1 VPIGAQEAG
10 VGVAIGAFAVAALV
24 LRPVVGWASDRF
36 GRRPLLL
43 LGGTVTVA
51 ALALHLVATTLP
63 LFIGVRALLGVGEAF
78 YFVAALAAISD
89 LAPPNRRGEAIN
101 VGSLSVYLGL
111 ALGPA
116 IGESILAAAGFDA
129 VWFAASLTAIAA
141 TALVLFVPETA
152 PVSRRS
158 SSGSKVRG
166 RLIHPAAVFPGLL
179 ILSGAWGMAG
189 FLAFVPLH
197 ASDVGMSGAG
207 APLALYALIVVG
219 LRIVFV
225 KLPDQVGAARLS
237 GAALAV
243 EAVGL
248 VLIGLLASPAGL
260 LIGSVVF
267 ALGIAFMFPALV
279 SLAISRVDDME
290 RGRVVGTTSAFL
302 DLAFGFAPALLG
314 AMAGQTGYA
323 ATFVVSGVIAA
334 VGSVALFARRSSL
347 AARPTLTP

>member
-1 VPIGAQEAG
+1 VANPVAPVRLITRGFVALLASALAFFIAGGIVLPVATRYADGPIGADAAG

-141 TALVLFVPETA
+141 TALVLFVP
-152 PVSRRS
+152 
-158 SSGSKVRG
+158 
-166 RLIHPAAVFPGLL
+166 
-179 ILSGAWGMAG
+179 
-189 FLAFVPLH
+189 
-197 ASDVGMSGAG
+197 
-207 APLALYALIVVG
+207 
-219 LRIVFV
+219 
-225 KLPDQVGAARLS
+225 
-237 GAALAV
+237 
-243 EAVGL
+243 
-248 VLIGLLASPAGL
+248 
-260 LIGSVVF
+260 
-267 ALGIAFMFPALV
+267 
-279 SLAISRVDDME
+279 
-290 RGRVVGTTSAFL
+290 
-302 DLAFGFAPALLG
+302 
-314 AMAGQTGYA
+314 
-323 ATFVVSGVIAA
+323 
-334 VGSVALFARRSSL
+334 
-347 AARPTLTP
+347 